1 MLTKA
6 YVYLTGWKNVEMENP
21 DIQSGSGSQVY
32 SDAMEISNSIRSI
45 VPALVWNRHNSAS

>member
-21 DIQSGSGSQVY
+21 DIQSGRGSQVY
-32 SDAMEISNSIRSI
+32 SDAMEISNSIRLI
-45 VPALVWNRHNSAS
+45 VPALVWNRHNAAS